1 MEFFIKLLN
10 NCFCSEIMDVIELNT
25 IVDFIQNDS
34 RSAYTVLFKKYA
46 NKIYHLAL
54 FYYHNKEDAEEV
66 VQEVFLKIWIK
77 RKAIK
82 DPAAFPS
89 LLYTTAK
96 NMIYDSFKKQVHIK
110 AYTEH
115 LKLYS
120 FHKQT
125 QNTEET
131 VIYNELETYYED
143 LLKRMPEKRREVFIL
158 SRKHG
163 LTHQEIADQLNI
175 SIRTVEEHIHQS
187 LKYLKKLIE
196 ERYQFIL
203 ISILLLYFI

>member
-1 MEFFIKLLN
+1 
-10 NCFCSEIMDVIELNT
+10 MDVKELNT

-54 FYYHNKEDAEEV
+54 YYYHNKEDAEEV

-115 LKLYS
+115 LNLCDFY
-120 FHKQT
+120 KQT

-131 VIYNELETYYED
+131 VIYNELETYYEE
-143 LLKRMPEKRREVFIL
+143 LLKRIPEKRREVFIM
-158 SRKHG
+158 SRKQG

-175 SIRTVEEHIHQS
+175 SIRTVEEHVRQS
-187 LKYLKKLIE
+187 IKYLKKLIE